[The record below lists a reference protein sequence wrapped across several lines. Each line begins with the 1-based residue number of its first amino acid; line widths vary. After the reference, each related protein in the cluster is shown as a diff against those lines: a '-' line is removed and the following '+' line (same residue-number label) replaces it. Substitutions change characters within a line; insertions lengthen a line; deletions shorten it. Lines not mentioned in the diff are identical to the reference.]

1 MFGIILPVFRFSFQW
16 SCCFFKDVV
25 VAAADSL
32 QNHSDICNNHI
43 FQENRMAEKLF
54 EMPLL
59 AIFPIFMQA
68 TVNRSFLV
76 IFTAYPNINKQRVPG
91 GGLSGVVAHSG
102 VDLMQFLS
110 GISLLARPTN
120 TLLQTKMQTS
130 AFSHLQHSD
139 WCAWVCIMHFYLN
152 LSLYWTD

>member
-1 MFGIILPVFRFSFQW
+1 
-16 SCCFFKDVV
+16 
-25 VAAADSL
+25 
-32 QNHSDICNNHI
+32 
-43 FQENRMAEKLF
+43 
-54 EMPLL
+54 
-59 AIFPIFMQA
+59 MQA

-110 GISLLARPTN
+110 GISLLARPT
-120 TLLQTKMQTS
+120 KMQTS

-139 WCAWVCIMHFYLN
+139 
-152 LSLYWTD
+152 

>member
-1 MFGIILPVFRFSFQW
+1 
-16 SCCFFKDVV
+16 
-25 VAAADSL
+25 
-32 QNHSDICNNHI
+32 
-43 FQENRMAEKLF
+43 MAEKLF

-91 GGLSGVVAHSG
+91 GGHSG

-130 AFSHLQHSD
+130 AFFMCSTVIDVLEY
-139 WCAWVCIMHFYLN
+139 V
-152 LSLYWTD
+152 